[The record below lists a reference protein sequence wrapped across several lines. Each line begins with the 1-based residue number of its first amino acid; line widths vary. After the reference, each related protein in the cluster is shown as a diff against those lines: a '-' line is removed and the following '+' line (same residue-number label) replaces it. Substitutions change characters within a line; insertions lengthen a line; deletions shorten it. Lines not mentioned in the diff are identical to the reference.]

1 MDELARPPERSA
13 DARSPLDPGSARRA
27 TTPLLAGYLAFGQFW
42 GVWVI
47 LVLEFQRFHG
57 LTESRLGLLYTML
70 SLTAVAVMLVLA
82 PRLQRLQLSVTVP
95 ASLLVLAVGSFVIAY
110 EPKGLIVLGFVL
122 VGAGNGLIDVYMNVA
137 AQRVEVVRRRPVL
150 QWLHAS
156 YALGGVSGPA
166 ATGLL
171 VVVGADFRWGLA
183 YAGLAL
189 AAAAVWTARAAP
201 RQRSE
206 GAQAVVSVSALFRTP
221 ALWVPA
227 LVVLFAFLVEGSMDT
242 WSGLYLRQELGAS
255 AGLAAMAFIAF
266 SGAIFLGRMFAGKV
280 LFGLGPRTTIVVAGF
295 GSLAGG
301 LLATLTNDVVVVGA
315 AFLILGFM
323 ISAAAPAG
331 FSLTEDIDE
340 DPTSAIAAVTTV
352 GYTGFI
358 WSPPLLGYVAQTIDL
373 RAAMT
378 VIVIATVGIIVAGL
392 MAPRAKHAD
401 DPRGSPAAGTD
412 HAT

>member
-1 MDELARPPERSA
+1 MDELARPASSPEPGQTSA
-13 DARSPLDPGSARRA
+13 LEPEAARRA
-27 TTPLLAGYLAFGQFW
+27 MLPLLAGYLAFGQYW

-47 LVLEFQRFHG
+47 LVFDFQRYHD
-57 LTESRLGLLYTML
+57 LSESRLGGLYTML

-82 PRLQRLQLSVTVP
+82 PRLQRFPLSHTAP
-95 ASLLVLAVGSFVIAY
+95 LSLLVLAVGSFVIAY
-110 EPKGLIVLGFVL
+110 QPSRLVVLGFLL
-122 VGAGNGLIDVYMNVA
+122 VGAGNGLIDVYLNVA
-137 AQRVEVVRRRPVL
+137 AQRVEVATRRPVL

-156 YALGGVSGPA
+156 YALGGVTGA
-166 ATGLL
+166 AIAGLL
-171 VVVGADFRWGLA
+171 LVAGLDFRLGLA
-183 YAGLAL
+183 IAGLAL
-189 AAAAVWTARAAP
+189 LVTAAWNARTAP
-201 RQRSE
+201 RERSPE
-206 GAQAVVSVSALFRTP
+206 GAQTVFSISALFRTP

-242 WSGLYLRQELGAS
+242 WSGLYLRDQLGAS
-255 AGLAAMAFIAF
+255 AGVAAMAFIAF

-280 LFGLGPRTTIVVAGF
+280 LFGLGARTTIIVAGI

-301 LLATLTNDVVVVGA
+301 LLATLTDSLAVVGVA
-315 AFLILGFM
+315 YLVLGFM

-373 RAAMT
+373 RAAMA
-378 VIVIATVGIIVAGL
+378 VIVVATVGIIAAGL
-392 MAPRAKHAD
+392 LAPRGQASAD
-401 DPRGSPAAGTD
+401 RTHRAG
-412 HAT
+412 